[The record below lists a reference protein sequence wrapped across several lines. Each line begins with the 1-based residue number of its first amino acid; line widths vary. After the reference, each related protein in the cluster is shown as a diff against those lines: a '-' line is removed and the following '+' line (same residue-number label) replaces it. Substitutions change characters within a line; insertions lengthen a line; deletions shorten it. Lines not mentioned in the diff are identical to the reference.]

1 MEKYLVVC
9 LGSIGRRHLKNL
21 RSLRPHAKIAV
32 LRLSSAA
39 YPPPPAE
46 ADFQFSDIHAAT
58 DFSPTAAIICSPAN
72 EHANIAKILLERGIS
87 VLIEKPLAHEIEGV
101 DALISLAN
109 VKKLTLMT
117 AYNLRYLPSLRS
129 VHRLIHSGAIG
140 HVYAARAEV
149 GQYLPD
155 WRPGKPYQ
163 DTVSAQKSLGGGA
176 LLELSHELD
185 YIYWLFG
192 LPERISAS
200 GGHFSDL
207 EIDVEDMVSM
217 NLEYDSPKRLV
228 NVHVDFLQRSI
239 SRTCKFIGSEG
250 TLLWDGMANTV
261 SMYSTATREWQAI
274 ATEPMTDR
282 NQMYLEELS
291 HFLECIEQKV
301 TPFMAAHEGKDVLKM
316 IKASEK
322 SMQTKTTIHISHE

>member
-1 MEKYLVVC
+1 MVVC

-32 LRLSSAA
+32 LRLTSSACS
-39 YPPPPAE
+39 PPPAE
-46 ADFQFSDIHAAT
+46 ADFQFIDIRAAI
-58 DFSPTAAIICSPAN
+58 DFSPVAAIICSPAI
-72 EHANIAKILLERGIS
+72 EHVSIAKVLLEQSIS
-87 VLIEKPLAHEIEGV
+87 VLIEKPLSHSIEGV

-109 VKKLTLMT
+109 TKKLTLMT
-117 AYNLRYLPSLRS
+117 AYNLRYLPSLKS
-129 VHRLIHSGAIG
+129 VHSLIHSGAIG
-140 HVYAARAEV
+140 NVYGVRAEV

-163 DTVSAQKSLGGGA
+163 ETVSAQKSLGGGA

-192 LPERISAS
+192 LPERVSAN

-207 EIDVEDMVSM
+207 EIDVEDMVSI
-217 NLEYDSPKRLV
+217 NLEYDNPKRLV
-228 NVHVDFLQRSI
+228 NVHADFLQRSI

-261 SMYSTATREWQAI
+261 SMYSAATREWQAI
-274 ATEPMTDR
+274 AVEAMTDR

-291 HFLECIEQKV
+291 HFLECVEQKV
-301 TPFMAAHEGKDVLKM
+301 APYIGAHEGKDVLKI

-322 SMQTKTTIHISHE
+322 SMQTQTTVHIHHE